1 MNGTRT
7 CSMHECDQ
15 PQKTRG
21 YCSLHY
27 QRLWKAG
34 ALPRRKPGRI
44 TTLEQSAEWFWTRVD
59 KSGECWIFLGSTDK
73 DGYGVFTSNH
83 KGYRAHRF
91 SMMLHGVSVPE
102 GMVARHLCNVRAC
115 VNPSHLTVGTQA
127 ENVKDAIEAGTFNP
141 RRTTPEE
148 ESAIKAAFLAKRSSV
163 VEFLEE
169 TGMSRTHLYRIVR
182 RAA

>member
-1 MNGTRT
+1 LKRNGDLEVR
-7 CSMHECDQ
+7 
-15 PQKTRG
+15 
-21 YCSLHY
+21 
-27 QRLWKAG
+27 AG
-34 ALPRRKPGRI
+34 GVPYSPERSAAL
-44 TTLEQSAEWFWTRVD
+44 FWSRVD
-59 KSGECWIFLGSTDK
+59 KSGECWIFLGSKDK
-73 DGYGVFTSNH
+73 DGYGVFMSNY

-91 SMMLHGVSVPE
+91 SMMLSGLTIPD

-115 VNPSHLTVGTQA
+115 VNPAHLTFGTQA
-127 ENVKDAIEAGTFNP
+127 ENVRDAIESGTFNP

-169 TGMSRTHLYRIVR
+169 TGMSRTHLYRIIR